1 MKGVA
6 DMATPKKQAAKKA
19 AASSEEPKRT
29 RTVLSPDQKIAKLEA
44 DLAAAREKKVEKEG
58 KVRKDLVEKR
68 DKVNAKVDEL
78 RKQVAELDA
87 EIERIDAASHPVPVL
102 HPGA

>member
-6 DMATPKKQAAKKA
+6 DMANPTKKA
-19 AASSEEPKRT
+19 AKSAAKDETPKRT

-68 DKVNAKVDEL
+68 DKVKAKVDEL

-87 EIERIDAASHPVPVL
+87 EIERIDAASPATADE
-102 HPGA
+102 GAGA

>member
-1 MKGVA
+1 
-6 DMATPKKQAAKKA
+6 MANPTKKAASSAPAKKA
-19 AASSEEPKRT
+19 ETKRT

-68 DKVNAKVDEL
+68 DKVKAKVDEL
-78 RKQVAELDA
+78 RKQVSELDA
-87 EIERIDAASHPVPVL
+87 EIERIDAASPATADE
-102 HPGA
+102 GAGA